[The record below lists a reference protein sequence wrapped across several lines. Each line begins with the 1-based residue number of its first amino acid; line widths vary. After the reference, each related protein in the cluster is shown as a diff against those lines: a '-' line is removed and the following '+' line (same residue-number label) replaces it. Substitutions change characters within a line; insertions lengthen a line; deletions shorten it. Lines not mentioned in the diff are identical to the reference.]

1 MSLLFSLMFVKIV
14 VNAELSHDLTRDFN
28 NLQNEE
34 VMVELDDA
42 RDKATEVLKR
52 LLHTQKVRLDI
63 WHIIP
68 YPSYNYRV
76 QCVLLFCYSG
86 EEFVSE

>member
-1 MSLLFSLMFVKIV
+1 MFMKILV
-14 VNAELSHDLTRDFN
+14 IAELHDLTRGFN

-42 RDKATEVLKR
+42 KDKATEVLKR

-63 WHIIP
+63 QHIIP
-68 YPSYNYRV
+68 YPPYTTM
-76 QCVLLFCYSG
+76 CAVLLLG
-86 EEFVSE
+86 RRVSE

>member
-1 MSLLFSLMFVKIV
+1 MKIV
-14 VNAELSHDLTRDFN
+14 VIAELSHNMTRDFN

-52 LLHTQKVRLDI
+52 LLHTQKVRHDI
-63 WHIIP
+63 QHIIL
-68 YPSYNYRV
+68 YSTYNYTV
-76 QCVLLFCYSG
+76 QCVVFC
-86 EEFVSE
+86 

>member
-1 MSLLFSLMFVKIV
+1 MFVKIV
-14 VNAELSHDLTRDFN
+14 VIGELSHDMTRVFN

-52 LLHTQKVRLDI
+52 LLHTQKVRHDI
-63 WHIIP
+63 QRIVP
-68 YPSYNYRV
+68 YPTYNYTV
-76 QCVLLFCYSG
+76 QCVVFCY
-86 EEFVSE
+86 

>member
-1 MSLLFSLMFVKIV
+1 MFVKILV
-14 VNAELSHDLTRDFN
+14 IVELSHDLTRDFN

-52 LLHTQKVRLDI
+52 LLHTQKVRYDMQ
-63 WHIIP
+63 HIIP
-68 YPSYNYRV
+68 YPPYNYTV
-76 QCVLLFCYSG
+76 QCVLFCYSG
-86 EEFVSE
+86 EEFVSV

>member
-1 MSLLFSLMFVKIV
+1 MFVKIV
-14 VNAELSHDLTRDFN
+14 VIAELSHVMTRDFN

-52 LLHTQKVRLDI
+52 LLHTQKVRHDI
-63 WHIIP
+63 QHIIP
-68 YPSYNYRV
+68 CPTYNYTV
-76 QCVLLFCYSG
+76 QCVVFCYSG
-86 EEFVSE
+86 EGFVNETVDINGE